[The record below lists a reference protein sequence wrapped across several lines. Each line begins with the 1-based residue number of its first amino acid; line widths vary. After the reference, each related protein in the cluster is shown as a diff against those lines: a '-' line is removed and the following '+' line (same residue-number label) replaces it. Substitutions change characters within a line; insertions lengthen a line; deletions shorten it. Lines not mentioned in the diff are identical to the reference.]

1 MRISDWSPDVCSS
14 DLQSIRAEIVLIC
27 RESGAPPAT
36 AIAPMNQSYILFE
49 AYSPVVELRQYTLHP
64 GQRDVLIELFEREF
78 IESQEA
84 TGIRVIVRVQISGS
98 FRAARIPLRHRHIR
112 LRLEASRVGKEC
124 VSTCISRR
132 VPHHYKQKGLISTNQ
147 L

>member
-84 TGIRVIVRVQISGS
+84 TGIRVIGQ
-98 FRAARIPLRHRHIR
+98 FRDLDDPDRFVWLRGFADLPARARALDRKSTR
-112 LRLEASRVGKEC
+112 LNS
-124 VSTCISRR
+124 S
-132 VPHHYKQKGLISTNQ
+132 H
-147 L
+147 